1 MGRHRLIPDVADVV
15 ARFADRLH
23 VAGIAVTPERAGRLA
38 SALDLAAPSTTAE
51 LYWLARVTVA
61 GDRHELATFD
71 AVFDEVFRGFVDVA
85 DSRGATEQPRLP
97 PALERG
103 DPRTDAAA
111 AALNADG
118 GTPRPSTLG
127 SDRVGGDD
135 DQPPSPVGAPASDHA
150 VLRQRDFGSCTPEE
164 LARLRRLMSRMRIV
178 TPQRPSRRRRR
189 HARGDSIDLRAS
201 IRRARRT
208 GGDPATLVRRRI
220 TERRRRVVLL
230 ADVSGSM
237 EAYSRAYLYLLHGA
251 VRALR
256 AESFVFSTQLT
267 RVTRT
272 LALLDPERALSTAMA
287 ATDDWSGGTRIGD
300 ALREFNDRWGRRG
313 LARGAVVIIV
323 SDGWESG
330 NTSELGRQM
339 DRLSRLAHRIV
350 WVNPRSHRPDYEP
363 LVGGMAAALPYVD
376 AFVSGHSVEA
386 LEHVLDVV
394 ASGVSSTHPVVSAR
408 RSGRG

>member
-1 MGRHRLIPDVADVV
+1 LIPDVADLV

-23 VAGIAVTPERAGRLA
+23 LAGISVTPERAGRLA
-38 SALDLAAPSTTAE
+38 AALAVAAPGTTSE

-61 GDRHELATFD
+61 GDRAELSTFD
-71 AVFDEVFRGFVDVA
+71 AVFAEVFRGFVDVA
-85 DSRGATEQPRLP
+85 DSRGAPEQPHLP
-97 PALERG
+97 PAIERG
-103 DPRTDAAA
+103 ERRTDPGTDATG
-111 AALNADG
+111 ADRG
-118 GTPRPSTLG
+118 EPKPLTLG
-127 SDRVGGDD
+127 EGRDGEGDD
-135 DQPPSPVGAPASDHA
+135 ESPAPMGAPASEHA

-164 LARLRRLMSRMRIV
+164 LARLRRLMSRMKVV

-189 HARGDSIDLRAS
+189 HPRGDAIDLRAS

-208 GGDPATLVRRRI
+208 GGDPATLVRRRV

-256 AESFVFSTQLT
+256 AETFAFSTRLT

-272 LALLDPERALSTAMA
+272 LAVHDPERALATAMA
-287 ATDDWSGGTRIGD
+287 ATEDWSGGTRIGS
-300 ALREFNDRWGRRG
+300 ALKEFNDRWGRRG
-313 LARGAVVIIV
+313 LARGAVVVIV

-330 NTSELGRQM
+330 DTSELGRQM

-350 WVNPRSHRPDYEP
+350 WVNPRSQSREYQP
-363 LVGGMAAALPYVD
+363 LAAGMAAALPHVD
-376 AFVSGHSVEA
+376 AFVSGHSLEA
-386 LEHVLDVV
+386 LEQVLDVI
-394 ASGVSSTHPVVSAR
+394 ANGMSSTR
-408 RSGRG
+408 